1 MAISELFTDSIITGQ
16 SRFEGISS
24 IRQWFVRLY
33 ELEPGEHSVGKRTEI
48 GHARLFTVPEL
59 SRESLHESDIIS
71 GDLET
76 VVAVLVENEDP
87 QLWAPVLILDELY
100 VKPKYR
106 GRGLAEEV
114 AKAAFAWFEGLVN
127 CEALAITTRPKFR
140 TAATRIAEK
149 LGFRHLKD
157 DVWVRQGP

>member
-1 MAISELFTDSIITGQ
+1 M
-16 SRFEGISS
+16 
-24 IRQWFVRLY
+24 RLY
-33 ELEPGEHSVGKRTEI
+33 ELEPGDHGSFGER

-59 SRESLHESDIIS
+59 SQDSLHEGDIIS

-76 VVAVLVENEDP
+76 VVTALVENEDP

-114 AKAAFAWFEGLVN
+114 AKAAFGWFEGLVN
-127 CEALAITTRPKFR
+127 SEALAITTRPKFR
-140 TAATRIAEK
+140 PAANRIVEK
-149 LGFRHLKD
+149 LGFRNLKD
-157 DVWVRQGP
+157 DVWLREGPGTR

>member
-1 MAISELFTDSIITGQ
+1 MAISEMFTDSMVMGQ
-16 SRFEGISS
+16 ATFEGVTS

-33 ELEPGEHSVGKRTEI
+33 ELEACEHGGSFGKRTEI

-59 SRESLHESDIIS
+59 SQDSLHESDVIS

-76 VVAVLVENEDP
+76 VVTALVENEDR
-87 QLWAPVLILDELY
+87 LWAPVLILDELY

-127 CEALAITTRPKFR
+127 SEAITVTTRPKFR
-140 TAATRIAEK
+140 PAATRIVEK
-149 LGFRHLKD
+149 LGFRPLKD
-157 DVWVRQGP
+157 DIWVRTG